1 MSIFSSKHGEHAKA
15 SSVKGSPTN
24 KPSDLQRLVEE
35 SEDQDDE
42 RRFEPRMRV
51 SISDLDNK
59 IVSVNCQSVDPMSH
73 LPQSLKMALLK
84 YGEGFKGFFKQLRDP
99 TSRVAA
105 DVYSYMFLCDFYN
118 FFVILIGY
126 SSFGTQQGDGGV
138 SSYLEDDRVPVLF
151 LLMLILQF
159 TLIIV
164 DRGIFLRKNIV
175 AKIIFQFIQV
185 FVLHGFL

>member
-1 MSIFSSKHGEHAKA
+1 M
-15 SSVKGSPTN
+15 
-24 KPSDLQRLVEE
+24 
-35 SEDQDDE
+35 
-42 RRFEPRMRV
+42 
-51 SISDLDNK
+51 
-59 IVSVNCQSVDPMSH
+59 
-73 LPQSLKMALLK
+73 K
-84 YGEGFKGFFKQLRDP
+84 YGEKIHNFFRQLRDP

-164 DRGIFLRKNIV
+164 DRGIFLRKNIT

-185 FVLHGFL
+185 FVLHIWLFILFPIITER

>member
-1 MSIFSSKHGEHAKA
+1 VRKSCNF
-15 SSVKGSPTN
+15 
-24 KPSDLQRLVEE
+24 R
-35 SEDQDDE
+35 
-42 RRFEPRMRV
+42 
-51 SISDLDNK
+51 
-59 IVSVNCQSVDPMSH
+59 
-73 LPQSLKMALLK
+73 LLK

-185 FVLHGFL
+185 FVLHIWLFIIFPIITER

>member
-1 MSIFSSKHGEHAKA
+1 M
-15 SSVKGSPTN
+15 
-24 KPSDLQRLVEE
+24 
-35 SEDQDDE
+35 
-42 RRFEPRMRV
+42 
-51 SISDLDNK
+51 
-59 IVSVNCQSVDPMSH
+59 
-73 LPQSLKMALLK
+73 LK
-84 YGEGFKGFFKQLRDP
+84 YGENIKMFFKQLRDP

-118 FFVILIGY
+118 FFVILLGY

-164 DRGIFLRKNIV
+164 DRGIFLRKNIL

-185 FVLHGFL
+185 FVLHIWLFVLFPIITER